1 VGQVSDPPFFKVK
14 ILAVGPH
21 PDDIEFG
28 CAPVL
33 IQEIRN
39 GNQARIAV
47 LSKGEAGSHGTPE
60 ERAEEARAA
69 ARVMGVEIE
78 FLGGL
83 LDRAGDCHLRHS
95 PENAFVIAAE
105 IRRYQPRIV
114 LAPHPNENQHP
125 DHSAAARLVRDAARL
140 ARYGG
145 LTELRHLTPHAIGN
159 LYFYSITQ
167 TSLSNPDI
175 VIDVSSIE
183 SQWEAAIAC
192 HASQMK
198 SKAYLN
204 LVQTRARALGASIGV
219 SSAVGL
225 WVNDPV
231 RLASLSDLTLSSR
244 NF

>member
-1 VGQVSDPPFFKVK
+1 VK

-33 IQEIRN
+33 IQEVRN
-39 GNQARIAV
+39 GNQVRIAV
-47 LSKGEAGSHGTPE
+47 LSKGEAGSRGTPE
-60 ERAEEARAA
+60 ERVEEARAA
-69 ARVMGVEIE
+69 ARVIGAEIG
-78 FLGGL
+78 FLDDL
-83 LDRAGDCHLRHS
+83 LDRGGDCHLRHS
-95 PENAFVIAAE
+95 PENAIAIAGE
-105 IRRYQPRIV
+105 IRRFQPRIV
-114 LAPHPNENQHP
+114 LAPHPDENQHP

-145 LTELRHLTPHAIGN
+145 LKDLQDRPPHAIGN

-167 TSLSNPDI
+167 TSLPNPDI
-175 VIDVSSIE
+175 VIDTSSIE
-183 SQWEAAIAC
+183 SEWDAAMTC
-192 HASQMK
+192 HKSQMQT
-198 SKAYLN
+198 KAYLD
-204 LVQTRARALGASIGV
+204 LVHTRARALGASVGV

-231 RLASLSDLTLSSR
+231 RLESLSDLTLSSR

>member
-1 VGQVSDPPFFKVK
+1 VK

-28 CAPVL
+28 CAPLL
-33 IQEIRN
+33 IQEIQR
-39 GNQARIAV
+39 GNQVRIAV

-60 ERAEEARAA
+60 ERVEEAHAA
-69 ARVMGVEIE
+69 ARVMGVEIV
-78 FLGGL
+78 FLDHF
-83 LDRAGDCHLRHS
+83 LDRGGDCHLRHD
-95 PENAFVIAAE
+95 PENAFAIAGE
-105 IRRYQPRIV
+105 IRQFQPRIV
-114 LAPHPNENQHP
+114 LAPHPDENQHP
-125 DHSAAARLVRDAARL
+125 DHYAAARLVRDAARL

-145 LTELRHLTPHAIGN
+145 LKELQHLPPHAIGN

-175 VIDVSSIE
+175 VIDTSGIE
-183 SQWEAAIAC
+183 SEWEAAIAC
-192 HASQMK
+192 HKSQMK
-198 SKAYLN
+198 TKAYLS

-231 RLASLSDLTLSSR
+231 RLSSLSDLTLSSR
-244 NF
+244 NY

>member
-1 VGQVSDPPFFKVK
+1 MK

-33 IQEIRN
+33 IQEIRK
-39 GNQARIAV
+39 GNQVRIVV
-47 LSKGEAGSHGTPE
+47 LSKGEAASHGSPE
-60 ERAEEARAA
+60 ERVEEANAA
-69 ARVMGVEIE
+69 ARVMGAEIG
-78 FLGGL
+78 FLDHL
-83 LDRAGDCHLRHS
+83 LDHPSSRGGDCHLRHS
-95 PENAFVIAAE
+95 PENAFAIAGE
-105 IRRYQPRIV
+105 IRRFQPRIV
-114 LAPHPNENQHP
+114 LAPHPDENQHP

-140 ARYGG
+140 ARYAG
-145 LTELRHLTPHAIGN
+145 LKELQDLPPHAIGN

-167 TSLSNPDI
+167 TYSLNPDI
-175 VIDVSSIE
+175 VIDTSGIE
-183 SQWEAAIAC
+183 SEWEAAIAC
-192 HASQMK
+192 HRSQMK
-198 SKAYLN
+198 TKAYLH

-231 RLASLSDLTLSSR
+231 RLSSLSDLTLSSR

>member
-1 VGQVSDPPFFKVK
+1 VK

-21 PDDIEFG
+21 PDDVEFG

-39 GNQARIAV
+39 GNQVRIVV
-47 LSKGEAGSHGTPE
+47 LSKGEAGSRGTPE
-60 ERAEEARAA
+60 ERVEEAHAA
-69 ARVMGVEIE
+69 ARVMGAEIG
-78 FLGGL
+78 FLDHL
-83 LDRAGDCHLRHS
+83 LDRGGDCHLRHN
-95 PENAFVIAAE
+95 PENAFAIAGE
-105 IRRYQPRIV
+105 IRRFQPRIV
-114 LAPHPNENQHP
+114 LAPHPDENQHP

-145 LTELRHLTPHAIGN
+145 LKELQHLTPHAIGN

-175 VIDVSSIE
+175 VIDTSSIE

-198 SKAYLN
+198 TKAYLN
-204 LVQTRARALGASIGV
+204 LVQTRARALGAAIGV

-231 RLASLSDLTLSSR
+231 RLGSLSDLTLSSR

>member
-1 VGQVSDPPFFKVK
+1 VK

-28 CAPVL
+28 CAPIL
-33 IQEIRN
+33 IQEVRN
-39 GNQARIAV
+39 GNQVKIAV

-60 ERAEEARAA
+60 ERVEEATAA
-69 ARVMGVEIE
+69 ARVMGAEIG
-78 FLGGL
+78 FLDQY
-83 LDRAGDCHLRHS
+83 LDHPLERGGDCHLSHS
-95 PENAFVIAAE
+95 PENAFAIAAE
-105 IRRYQPRIV
+105 IRRFQPRIV
-114 LAPHPNENQHP
+114 LAPHPDENQHP

-140 ARYGG
+140 ARYRG
-145 LTELRHLTPHAIGN
+145 LKDLQDLPPHAIGN

-183 SQWEAAIAC
+183 SLWEAAIAC

-198 SKAYLN
+198 TKAYLN

-219 SSAVGL
+219 SSALGL
-225 WVNDPV
+225 WVNDPI
-231 RLASLSDLTLSSR
+231 RLGSLSDLTLSSR

>member
-1 VGQVSDPPFFKVK
+1 VK

-33 IQEIRN
+33 IQEVQK
-39 GNQARIAV
+39 GNQVRIVV
-47 LSKGEAGSHGTPE
+47 LSEGEAGSSGTPE
-60 ERAEEARAA
+60 KRVEEAKAA
-69 ARVMGVEIE
+69 ARIMGAEIA
-78 FLGGL
+78 FLNNL
-83 LDRAGDCHLRHS
+83 LDRGGDCHLRHN
-95 PENAFVIAAE
+95 PENSFVIARE
-105 IRRYQPRIV
+105 IRQFQPRIV
-114 LAPHPNENQHP
+114 LAPHPDENQHP
-125 DHSAAARLVRDAARL
+125 DHSAAARLVRDACRL

-145 LTELRHLTPHAIGN
+145 LKELLDLPSHAIGN

-175 VIDVSSIE
+175 VIDTSSIE
-183 SQWEAAIAC
+183 SQWDAAMAC
-192 HASQMK
+192 HQSQMK
-198 SKAYLN
+198 TKTYLN

-231 RLASLSDLTLSSR
+231 RLDALSDLTLSSR
-244 NF
+244 YF